1 MTKDREE
8 IVKMLPEP
16 DENTGNYIFLSE
28 ATDKL
33 TKQVATP
40 ARVKK
45 VINNFIELATYQELV
60 KDELAIALSKE
71 FIILE
76 RVKEE

>member
-1 MTKDREE
+1 
-8 IVKMLPEP
+8 
-16 DENTGNYIFLSE
+16 
-28 ATDKL
+28 
-33 TKQVATP
+33 
-40 ARVKK
+40 
-45 VINNFIELATYQELV
+45 ELATYQELV